1 MEIKERKQLRLAK
14 LKELYDFNINHAGR
28 DAQIS
33 YQDLRDNKEDKEEH
47 LAYEYLTE
55 KGLINYK
62 IMARNMYS
70 AKITAYGIDYIE
82 NEEE

>member
-1 MEIKERKQLRLAK
+1 LWGGYE
-14 LKELYDFNINHAGR
+14 F
-28 DAQIS
+28 
-33 YQDLRDNKEDKEEH
+33 
-47 LAYEYLTE
+47 AYEYLSE